1 MTTTNQQESPPRL
14 TALGHLSGQSYEATS
29 IRDRPAAT
37 HPNHPDD
44 RSAWVR
50 YREPPPSPGMKEHAA
65 QHAVS
70 PRSSWLN
77 QPYTPKGINA
87 DQLRAASASPG
98 FPRHPT
104 ILTPGGRS
112 RRFSGESFDGRVCS
126 PVSHQSNASS
136 EFSSAPQR
144 WSHFQPLTP
153 TQIPTQPPTPPLSRR
168 YSEQQSPGTA
178 YGAWVA
184 DQPRQ
189 RQVSL
194 LSRAQAR
201 LERGL
206 HDRLVKAGRKPQ
218 SGFKVLKVQRAP
230 TGDVKMGERWEE
242 QPNSA
247 TLSTTPI
254 TPATLPSTP
263 SSATS
268 WCERMERFLKSCG
281 GGEGTQPPT
290 LPSPSKNENEIRDA
304 EFEREEERLMARAE
318 LFLNRDKGKS
328 SPSTPPSPQS
338 KSTPGSDINTR
349 LRNFSLPLS
358 SAERAAPYIYDQS
371 SANTALASSP
381 KSSSF
386 SFEEGLVIRPAPGQ
400 KINDPHFLNLLSNN
414 AYPQQDWRFYSPDS
428 LLSLHDKR
436 NDKQSVQKWAAPKMK
451 EGEIQPMIFELP
463 GNASLIHELPGSQP
477 LTALPLP
484 GNQPPVALPGIPSP
498 EAPPNEQSPTT
509 LPKEDEEKRVA
520 APSNRLSVLSM
531 EQIGLASLPSAFED
545 LHCPFPFDER
555 SAPPSQTGRMKKL
568 KQE

>member
-318 LFLNRDKGKS
+318 LFLNRDK
-328 SPSTPPSPQS
+328 
-338 KSTPGSDINTR
+338 
-349 LRNFSLPLS
+349 
-358 SAERAAPYIYDQS
+358 
-371 SANTALASSP
+371 
-381 KSSSF
+381 
-386 SFEEGLVIRPAPGQ
+386 VIRPAPGQ